1 MTRQAIAKSKK
12 NVSAIVVAAGRGKR
26 FGSIKQFVELGGKPV
41 YMWSVDALA
50 MLPQVR
56 EVIVAVPR
64 GLSDSIR
71 LKYPRGG
78 KIKYVA
84 GGKERCD
91 SVRIALAAASRDT
104 EIILVHDAA
113 RPLVSKKIILAA
125 IRAAALGGAAI
136 AAVPATDTVKI
147 SADGKLV
154 SRTVPRSS
162 VFLAQT
168 PQVFRREIIM
178 KAYEKPDP
186 SATDDSYLV
195 ENSGVQPV
203 LVAGSYE
210 NFKITSP
217 RDLDAAETILN
228 ARRKIKF
235 PDIKKKIK

>member
-1 MTRQAIAKSKK
+1 MKNKK

-26 FGSIKQFVELGGKPV
+26 FGSIKQFAELGGKPV
-41 YMWSVDALA
+41 YMWSVDALSV
-50 MLPQVR
+50 LPQVR
-56 EVIVAVPR
+56 EVIVAVPQNLLGR
-64 GLSDSIR
+64 MR
-71 LKYPRGG
+71 LKHPSGG
-78 KIKYVA
+78 AIKYVA
-84 GGKERCD
+84 GGKERSD
-91 SVRIALAAASRDT
+91 SVGKALAAVSRDA

-113 RPLVSKKIILAA
+113 RPLVSKKIILST

-168 PQVFRREIIM
+168 PQCFRRQIIM
-178 KAYEKPDP
+178 KAYEKPDT

-195 ENSGVQPV
+195 ENTGVQPV

-217 RDLDAAETILN
+217 RDLAAAETILN
-228 ARRKIKF
+228 ARRKTKF
-235 PDIKKKIK
+235 PDIEKEIK